1 MAQQEQPPVPSLQDA
16 VTRATPE
23 PRPRPPVPVGDQL
36 RVARERRGEGVF
48 EIADYLRIK
57 ADFLHA
63 LERGAYDRLPADAY
77 VIGFLRS
84 YAEYLGLDS
93 VAIRAAYR
101 QEITGRLKTQ
111 HLTMPQ
117 PLPEGRSPHALF
129 ILGGIVLAIAVYAV
143 WYFSIAH
150 QRAIVSAPPLPSS
163 QEAIAPT
170 PPQITPPMPLPGTAA
185 TAATAINM
193 ATTTGATLVGT
204 PSNGSPAAITLTATS
219 TQVETR
225 TTVTPVTTVAPQSYG
240 KTDKSSHIT
249 IRAVRDSTI
258 TVTDAKGKVV
268 FSQNLA
274 VGDIYYVPDQAGL
287 KLTSA
292 NAEDIAIAVNG
303 KDVPK
308 LGKLGQAGRNIP
320 LDPALLAPKEP

>member
-1 MAQQEQPPVPSLQDA
+1 MAQHEQPPTPALQDA
-16 VTRATPE
+16 VTRAAPE

-36 RVARERRGEGVF
+36 RIARERRGEGVF

-93 VAIRAAYR
+93 VALRAAYR

-150 QRAIVSAPPLPSS
+150 DRAIVAAPPVPSA
-163 QEAIAPT
+163 QEASTATPASAVAPL
-170 PPQITPPMPLPGTAA
+170 PLPGT
-185 TAATAINM
+185 TAVTM
-193 ATTTGATLVGT
+193 ATTTGAALVGT

-225 TTVTPVTTVAPQSYG
+225 TTVTPVTSVAPQSFG
-240 KTDKSSHIT
+240 KTDKPSHIT
-249 IRAVRDSTI
+249 IRAIRDSTI
-258 TVTDAKGKVV
+258 TVTDTKGRTV

-287 KLTSA
+287 KLTTA
-292 NAEDIAIAVNG
+292 NAGDIIIAVNG

-308 LGKLGQAGRNIP
+308 LGNLGQSAHNIP